1 MKKLMGSCIFVI
13 CLALS
18 AFTGCS
24 DNDSRAEPKD
34 TPQIGAD
41 AKRGDIEIT
50 AEVKAKITDDELLDG
65 TDVSVDTNNG
75 VVNLTGSV
83 HNEPQVQRAVE
94 LAKNTTGV
102 LSVNNQLKIEADI
115 PIGESLKEQSK
126 ETGKDIKET
135 TENIASDTKE
145 AVGDAAITSEA
156 KLKFAADDTVKALNI
171 DVDTNN
177 GVVTLRGTVNSKAE
191 LNQAVRLA
199 KSVDG
204 VKKVISELEIV
215 NQ

>member
-1 MKKLMGSCIFVI
+1 MTKLLGACIFVI

-24 DNDSRAEPKD
+24 DNDSRAEQKD
-34 TPQIGAD
+34 TPQLGAD

-50 AEVKAKITDDELLDG
+50 SELKAKITDDELLDG

-83 HNEPQVQRAVE
+83 HTEEQVQRAVD

-102 LSVNNQLKIEADI
+102 LSVNNQLRLEPDKSV
-115 PIGESLKEQSK
+115 GEGLKEQSK
-126 ETGKDIKET
+126 ETGKDIKDTSKE
-135 TENIASDTKE
+135 IAGDTKS
-145 AVGDAAITSEA
+145 AVSDARVTSET

-177 GVVTLRGTVNSKAE
+177 GVVTLRGTVNSKEE

-215 NQ
+215 NK